1 VESKWKSYS
10 MDRSGIFVLKEK
22 LKFLKRDL
30 KVWNKEIFGNLNL
43 QRKDLIKRIS
53 NLDKK
58 DDESS
63 LNDEKKLERKELF
76 SELEVV
82 SLRQEALWKQKSR
95 AKWIAKGDSNSKYF
109 HSLVNWR
116 RNKNEIK
123 GVECLGKWCDKPEVV
138 KGLVKDYFKERLTD
152 STSSDIRLGKV
163 DFQTISPRE
172 MKC

>member
-1 VESKWKSYS
+1 
-10 MDRSGIFVLKEK
+10 M
-22 LKFLKRDL
+22 
-30 KVWNKEIFGNLNL
+30 
-43 QRKDLIKRIS
+43 
-53 NLDKK
+53 DKK

-63 LNDEKKLERKELF
+63 LNDEKKLERNDLF

-82 SLRQEALWKQKSR
+82 SLRQEALWKQKSI

-138 KGLVKDYFKERLTD
+138 KGLVKDYFKERLID